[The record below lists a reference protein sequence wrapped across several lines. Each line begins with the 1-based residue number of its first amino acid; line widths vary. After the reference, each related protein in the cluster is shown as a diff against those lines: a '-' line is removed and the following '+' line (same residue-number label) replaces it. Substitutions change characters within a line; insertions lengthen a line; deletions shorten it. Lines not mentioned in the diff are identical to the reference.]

1 MKRILVV
8 GAGLSATSLIE
19 YLLNKSEEN
28 DWDVVVADYD
38 FNLAQQKIN
47 NHSRGIAIHFDVFDV
62 EQRNDAIRQAD
73 IVVSMLPASM
83 HVLLA
88 EDCVIQGVNMITA
101 SYVSDKIK
109 ALDERAKEKGVLLL
123 NEIGLDPGIDHLS
136 AKKII
141 DDIQA
146 KGGEITLFKSFCG
159 GLVAP
164 EYDDNPWNYKFTWN
178 PRNVVLAGKGTA
190 QFIRNNQPKF
200 IAYNKLFRRTE
211 LIEVL
216 NEGQFEGYANRDS
229 LSYREIYGLENIP
242 TMFRGTLRRPGF
254 SEAWDVFVRMGMTD
268 DSFTISKLSEMTW
281 RDFTNSFLVYDKD
294 KSVEDK
300 LQDYLSVDDA
310 IMEKIAWLGLFEQTK
325 IGLEEGSPAQVLQ
338 HLLEQKWALQAEDK
352 DMIVMQHLFDYTLN
366 NTNYHLKSSLVL
378 RGKDQVHTAMSM
390 TVGLPVA
397 IATELILNGDI
408 SLSGVKIP
416 TDKEIYLP
424 LLERLKEF
432 DIDFVE
438 EEFKS

>member
-19 YLLNKSEEN
+19 YLLSKSEEN

>member
-8 GAGLSATSLIE
+8 GAGLSATSLID
-19 YLLNKSEEN
+19 YLLEKSDKN
-28 DWDVVVADYD
+28 NWQVTVGDYD
-38 FNLAQQKIN
+38 YNLALQKVN
-47 NHSRGIAIHFDVFDV
+47 DHPNGIALEFDVFDV
-62 EQRNDAIRQAD
+62 EQRNDAIRDAD

-101 SYVSDKIK
+101 SYVSNEIK
-109 ALDERAKEKGVLLL
+109 ALNEKAEEKGVLLL

-141 DDIQA
+141 DEIQA

-164 EYDDNPWNYKFTWN
+164 EYDNNPWNYKFTWN
-178 PRNVVLAGKGTA
+178 PRNVVLAGQGTA

-216 NEGQFEGYANRDS
+216 DEGQFEGYANRDS

-268 DSFTISKLSEMTW
+268 DSFTISNLSEMTW
-281 RDFTNSFLVYDKD
+281 RDFTNSFLVYDKK

-338 HLLEQKWALQAEDK
+338 HLLEQKWALQSEDK

-366 NTNYHLKSSLVL
+366 NINYHLKSSLVL

-397 IATELILNGDI
+397 IATELILNGEI
-408 SLSGVKIP
+408 SLSGVRIP

-424 LLERLKEF
+424 VLERLKEF

-438 EEFKS
+438 EEFIV

>member
-397 IATELILNGDI
+397 IATELILNSDI

-424 LLERLKEF
+424 VLERLKEF
-432 DIDFVE
+432 DIDFIE
-438 EEFKS
+438 EEFTS

>member
-19 YLLNKSEEN
+19 YLLSKSEEN

-38 FNLAQQKIN
+38 YNLAQQKIN
-47 NHSRGIAIHFDVFDV
+47 NHSRGIALHFDVFDV

-73 IVVSMLPASM
+73 IVISMLPASM

-136 AKKII
+136 AKKLI
-141 DDIQA
+141 DEIHA

-164 EYDDNPWNYKFTWN
+164 EYDNNPWNYKFTWN
-178 PRNVVLAGKGTA
+178 PRNVVLAGQGTA
-190 QFIRNNQPKF
+190 QLIRNKQLKYIP
-200 IAYNKLFRRTE
+200 YNKLFSRTE

-216 NEGQFEGYANRDS
+216 DEGQFEGYANRDS
-229 LSYREIYGLENIP
+229 LSYREIYSLKDIP

-254 SEAWDVFVRMGMTD
+254 SKAWNVFVQLGMTD
-268 DSFTISKLSEMTW
+268 DSFKMTNLSEMTW
-281 RDFTNSFLVYDKD
+281 REFTNSFLVYDD
-294 KSVEDK
+294 VKSVEDK
-300 LQDYLSVDDA
+300 LMSYLSIDQTIFD
-310 IMEKIAWLGLFEQTK
+310 KLAWLGLFEEKQ

-338 HLLEQKWALQAEDK
+338 HLLEEKWALQSEDK
-352 DMIVMQHLFDYTLN
+352 DMIVMQHLFDYTLDN
-366 NTNYHLKSSLVL
+366 KKHHLKSSLVL
-378 RGKDQVHTAMSM
+378 RGRDQAHTAMSM

-397 IATELILNGDI
+397 IAAELILNEDI
-408 SLSGVKIP
+408 SLTGVKIP
-416 TDKEIYLP
+416 IDKEIYLP
-424 LLERLKEF
+424 VLEKLKEF
-432 DIDFVE
+432 GIDFVE
-438 EEFKS
+438 EEFTV

>member
-310 IMEKIAWLGLFEQTK
+310 IMEKITWLGLFEQTK

>member
-19 YLLNKSEEN
+19 YLLSKSEEN

-416 TDKEIYLP
+416 TDKKIYLP

>member
-8 GAGLSATSLIE
+8 GAGLSATSLID
-19 YLLNKSEEN
+19 YLLEKSDKN
-28 DWDVVVADYD
+28 NWQVTVGDYD
-38 FNLAQQKIN
+38 YNLALQKVN
-47 NHSRGIAIHFDVFDV
+47 DHPNGIALEFDVFDV
-62 EQRNDAIRQAD
+62 EQRNDAIRDAD

-101 SYVSDKIK
+101 SYVSKEIK
-109 ALDERAKEKGVLLL
+109 ALNEKAEKKGVLLL

-141 DDIQA
+141 DEIQA

-164 EYDDNPWNYKFTWN
+164 EYDNNPWNYKFTWN
-178 PRNVVLAGKGTA
+178 PRNVVLAGQGTA

-216 NEGQFEGYANRDS
+216 DEGQFEGYANRDS
-229 LSYREIYGLENIP
+229 LSYREIYGLDNIP
-242 TMFRGTLRRPGF
+242 TLFRGTLRRPGF

-268 DSFTISKLSEMTW
+268 DSFTISNLSQMTW
-281 RDFTNSFLVYDKD
+281 RDFTNSFLVYDKE

-300 LQDYLSVDDA
+300 LQEGHDLSR
-310 IMEKIAWLGLFEQTK
+310 MMK
-325 IGLEEGSPAQVLQ
+325 
-338 HLLEQKWALQAEDK
+338 
-352 DMIVMQHLFDYTLN
+352 HLFGLSRGDKFAKTFRIKILEVI
-366 NTNYHLKSSLVL
+366 KKESLGQH
-378 RGKDQVHTAMSM
+378 RK
-390 TVGLPVA
+390 
-397 IATELILNGDI
+397 ELEDL
-408 SLSGVKIP
+408 L
-416 TDKEIYLP
+416 IY
-424 LLERLKEF
+424 
-432 DIDFVE
+432 
-438 EEFKS
+438 